1 MKRPWIIIDLPV
13 YSLLSNDINGNIN
26 MNICTYVSAVSMKPK
41 IYSIAIDFKT
51 KTYDNLITSDRVVLQ
66 LLSKKNIS
74 LVRTLGKK
82 SGKKIDKNNYLKKK
96 KLFNWKGYEV
106 LDDVC
111 ALVELVKSDEI
122 KINGDHH
129 IFLFDVVSYK
139 SFSDKN
145 ILTTKDLIEKKI
157 IL

>member
-1 MKRPWIIIDLPV
+1 MKRPWNIIDLPV

-51 KTYDNLITSDRVVLQ
+51 KTYDNLIATDRVVLQ

-82 SGKKIDKNNYLKKK
+82 SGKKIDKHNYLKKK
-96 KLFNWKGYEV
+96 NLFNWKGYEV
-106 LDDVC
+106 LEDVC
-111 ALVELVKSDEI
+111 ALVELVKSEEI

-129 IFLFDVVSYK
+129 IFLFDTVSYK
-139 SFSDKN
+139 SFSEKD

>member
-1 MKRPWIIIDLPV
+1 M
-13 YSLLSNDINGNIN
+13 
-26 MNICTYVSAVSMKPK
+26 
-41 IYSIAIDFKT
+41 
-51 KTYDNLITSDRVVLQ
+51 LQ
-66 LLSKKNIS
+66 LLSKKHIS

-96 KLFNWKGYEV
+96 KLFNWKGYDV
-106 LDDVC
+106 LEDVC

-129 IFLFDVVSYK
+129 IFLFDAVLYK
-139 SFSDKN
+139 SFSDKD
-145 ILTTKDLIEKKI
+145 ILTTKDLIERKI

>member
-1 MKRPWIIIDLPV
+1 MKRPWNIIDLPV
-13 YSLLSNDINGNIN
+13 YSLLSNDTNGNIN

-51 KTYDNLITSDRVVLQ
+51 KTYDNLISCDRVVLQ

-106 LDDVC
+106 LEDVC
-111 ALVELVKSDEI
+111 ALVELVKSEEI

-129 IFLFDVVSYK
+129 IFLFDAVSYK
-139 SFSDKN
+139 SFSDKD
-145 ILTTKDLIEKKI
+145 ILTTKDLIERKI

>member
-1 MKRPWIIIDLPV
+1 MKRPWNIIDLPV

-51 KTYDNLITSDRVVLQ
+51 KTYDNLIASDRVVLQ

-82 SGKKIDKNNYLKKK
+82 SGKKIDKHNYLKKK

-106 LDDVC
+106 LKDVC
-111 ALVELVKSDEI
+111 ALVELEKSEEI

-129 IFLFDVVSYK
+129 IFLFDAVSYK
-139 SFSDKN
+139 SFSDKD

>member
-1 MKRPWIIIDLPV
+1 MKRPWNIIDLPV

-41 IYSIAIDFKT
+41 IYSIAIDFNT
-51 KTYDNLITSDRVVLQ
+51 KTYDNLIASDRVVLQ

-82 SGKKIDKNNYLKKK
+82 SGKKIDKHNYLKKK
-96 KLFNWKGYEV
+96 KLFSWKGYEV
-106 LDDVC
+106 LEDVC
-111 ALVELVKSDEI
+111 ALVELEKSEEI

-129 IFLFDVVSYK
+129 IFLFDTVSYK
-139 SFSDKN
+139 SFSDKD

>member
-1 MKRPWIIIDLPV
+1 MKRPWNIIDLPV

-106 LDDVC
+106 LEDVC
-111 ALVELVKSDEI
+111 ALVELEKSEEI

-129 IFLFDVVSYK
+129 IFLFDTVSYK
-139 SFSDKN
+139 SFSDKD

>member
-1 MKRPWIIIDLPV
+1 MKRPWNIIDLPV

-51 KTYDNLITSDRVVLQ
+51 KTYDNLISCDRVVLQ

-106 LDDVC
+106 LEDVC

-122 KINGDHH
+122 KINGDHY
-129 IFLFDVVSYK
+129 IFLFNAVSYK
-139 SFSDKN
+139 SFSDKD

>member
-1 MKRPWIIIDLPV
+1 MKRPWNIIDLPV

-51 KTYDNLITSDRVVLQ
+51 KTYDNLISCDRVVLQ

-106 LDDVC
+106 LEDVC
-111 ALVELVKSDEI
+111 ALVELVKSEEI

-129 IFLFDVVSYK
+129 IFLFNAVAYK
-139 SFSDKN
+139 SYSDKD

>member
-1 MKRPWIIIDLPV
+1 MKRPWNIIDLPV

-51 KTYDNLITSDRVVLQ
+51 KTYDNLIASDRVVLQ

-106 LDDVC
+106 LENVC
-111 ALVELVKSDEI
+111 ALVELVKIEEI

-129 IFLFDVVSYK
+129 IFLFDTVSYK
-139 SFSDKN
+139 SFSDKD